1 MDEIYVDMR
10 IQNRWIQ
17 KYFPNKDFVSI
28 DELIGCIE
36 DLDSEIDHLK
46 EELEDATKSE
56 EEKLEDWKW
65 TQADIMYEEQRLKEM
80 EDK

>member
-10 IQNRWIQ
+10 YQNRWIQ

-46 EELEDATKSE
+46 EELEDANKTD
-56 EEKLEDWKW
+56 EEK
-65 TQADIMYEEQRLKEM
+65 YEEYKWEQAGLYNDEVKMGLRK
-80 EDK
+80 